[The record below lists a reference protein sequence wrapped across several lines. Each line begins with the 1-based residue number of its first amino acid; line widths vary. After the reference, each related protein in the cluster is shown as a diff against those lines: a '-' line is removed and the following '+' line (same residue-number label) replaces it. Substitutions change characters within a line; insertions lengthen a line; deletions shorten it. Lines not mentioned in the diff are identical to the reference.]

1 VVVVVHQ
8 TIGVADNMILADHII
23 QQVEKHEPVAWIQE
37 NALLLVAAGR
47 NVVEAAR
54 EFDSKRT
61 RHACMITA
69 IQAIIKSFV
78 GKTKSPGITR
88 AFARGRGQSASF
100 KT

>member
-1 VVVVVHQ
+1 
-8 TIGVADNMILADHII
+8 
-23 QQVEKHEPVAWIQE
+23 
-37 NALLLVAAGR
+37 
-47 NVVEAAR
+47 VVEAAR